1 MYTLFNNQPLSS
13 RGLPLVPDLLYVKGG
28 LSRELLKA
36 IAYWQESAVAVKSN
50 HLLVKIL
57 QSIPVP
63 YGDSVNIYRDRV
75 ADLAGDLAMSLKLTS
90 SLYKGKVFDGV
101 FYGDTVSEI
110 IVSIDDYFD
119 MSNIGD
125 TWKDLEPIKVLTHP
139 KSDLNFDIPNGVRTG
154 NDYGVAVITINIP
167 MLAVQ
172 YRQFRLEEKKA
183 GIVDTYSVMQFIHR
197 FPLTNMLK
205 SHVDVCV
212 FNRFCNLVKGLPSSE
227 SFRKNPFYV
236 TDFREKLDDGFNK
249 LIAMLLKK
257 SPDFDTMLLSI
268 PLVTADNARE
278 LIQLPDFAE
287 TRQIIWAFSIARIQ
301 AVSTILRLNFETGSA
316 KNQQA
321 INKIKHTL
329 LEMSYDRTMEQAL
342 SNSLNDD
349 ITRVIE
355 DEIIAYL

>member
-1 MYTLFNNQPLSS
+1 MYTLFNNQPLSH
-13 RGLPLVPDLLYVKGG
+13 RGFPLVPDLLYVKGG
-28 LSRELLKA
+28 LSRSLLSN
-36 IAYWQESAVAVKSN
+36 IAYWQESATAVKSN

-63 YGDSVNIYRDRV
+63 YGDSVNIYRDQV
-75 ADLAGDLAMSLKLTS
+75 ADIAGDLAMSLKLTS

-101 FYGDTVSEI
+101 FYGDSISEI
-110 IVSIDDYFD
+110 IISIDDHFD
-119 MSNIGD
+119 MSNIGE

-139 KSDLNFDIPNGVRTG
+139 KSDLNFDIPNGERTG
-154 NDYGVAVITINIP
+154 NDYGLAVITINIS

-205 SHVDVCV
+205 SHLDVCV
-212 FNRFCNLVKGLPSSE
+212 LNRFSNLVKGIPSSE
-227 SFRKNPFYV
+227 SFRKNPFYS
-236 TDFREKLDDGFNK
+236 TDFTEKLDEGFRK
-249 LIAMLLKK
+249 LLAMLLKK

-268 PLVTADNARE
+268 PLVTADNVRDF
-278 LIQLPDFAE
+278 IKLPSFAE
-287 TRQIIWAFSIARIQ
+287 TRQVIWAFSLARVQ
-301 AVSTILRLNFETGSA
+301 VVSTILRINYETGSN

-342 SNSLNDD
+342 NNSLNSA
-349 ITRVIE
+349 IEQVIE
-355 DEIIAYL
+355 EEILVYL